1 MWIEYWR
8 FALEKGH
15 KKQPRRN
22 DVCTP
27 SGVAFETKGFS
38 VILTY
43 FNITGGV
50 KRPILFSSPVTI
62 CKSKLLF

>member
-15 KKQPRRN
+15 KKTAPPECSGRVAGY
-22 DVCTP
+22 VCTP

-43 FNITGGV
+43 FNITGG
-50 KRPILFSSPVTI
+50 
-62 CKSKLLF
+62 